1 MFEDYMFEITKAEFG
16 EKMVNDKMKY
26 TLSLEARKK
35 GHQYLDYT
43 S

>member
-1 MFEDYMFEITKAEFG
+1 MFEITKAEFG

-35 GHQYLDYT
+35 GDQYLNYC